1 METNYM
7 LDLHKVG
14 NKAVK
19 EKLEKD
25 YPQIFVKPTMLEDA
39 IKYLTEKDEEV
50 IKLRKLETLQGI
62 DDLVAQQKIV
72 VIFRHLNEK
81 HVFDWNNSNEYKY
94 FIWWD
99 MEDFS
104 YYDRYDRWNHSCHTS
119 ARFALKSSDLVSK
132 VKESKECIGYFKQFM
147 YQ

>member
-1 METNYM
+1 METNYI

-25 YPQIFVKPTMLEDA
+25 YPQLFVKTTMLEDA

-62 DDLVAQQKIV
+62 DNLVAEQKIV
-72 VIFRHLNEK
+72 VIFKHLNEK
-81 HVFDWNNSNEYKY
+81 HIFDWKNYDETKY
-94 FIWWD
+94 TIWWN

-104 YYDRYDRWNHSCHTS
+104 YYYFNYWNYYCYAS
-119 ARFALKSSDLVSK
+119 ARFVLKNLELVNK
-132 VKESKECIGYFKQFM
+132 VKESQECISYFKEFM

>member
-1 METNYM
+1 METNYI

-14 NKAVK
+14 NKEVK

-25 YPQIFVKPTMLEDA
+25 YPQLFVKTTMLEDA

-62 DDLVAQQKIV
+62 DNLVAEQKIV

-81 HVFDWNNSNEYKY
+81 HIFDWKNYDEKKY
-94 FIWWD
+94 TIWWN
-99 MEDFS
+99 MGDFS
-104 YYDRYDRWNHSCHTS
+104 YYNYCNWNGNCNVS
-119 ARFALKSSDLVSK
+119 ARFVLKNLDLVNK
-132 VKESKECIGYFKQFM
+132 VEESQECIGYFKEFM